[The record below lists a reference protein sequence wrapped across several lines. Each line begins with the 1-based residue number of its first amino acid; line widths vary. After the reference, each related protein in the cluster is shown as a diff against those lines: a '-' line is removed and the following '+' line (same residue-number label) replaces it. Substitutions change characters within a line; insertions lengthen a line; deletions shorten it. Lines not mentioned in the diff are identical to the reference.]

1 MNNLVNFERIDFS
14 DVRFHEYD
22 GKLWF
27 FGEDIAKALKYPVAV
42 MDIEE
47 LVDAGDFDGITVQDD
62 VGEWVA
68 ASIINESGV
77 LSFISISQFPS
88 SKREFERWVESFVIP
103 SLRETVECISYILDD
118 DELAIMYEA
127 MKIE

>member
-1 MNNLVNFERIDFS
+1 MPDGGAFNLTDN
-14 DVRFHEYD
+14 
-22 GKLWF
+22 
-27 FGEDIAKALKYPVAV
+27 
-42 MDIEE
+42 
-47 LVDAGDFDGITVQDD
+47 T
-62 VGEWVA
+62 GEWVA

-88 SKREFERWVESFVIP
+88 AKREFERWVESYVIP
-103 SLRETVECISYILDD
+103 SIKETGECISYILDD